1 MSVSFR
7 PHGVRASAD
16 TKRGNKSRG
25 SVHAEPSR
33 LRVAIAHDYLTQ
45 RGGAEK
51 VVLSMAKAFPEAVIH
66 TTLYDPENTY
76 PQFKD
81 MDVRVSAMNRIG
93 FLRRNHRAAL
103 PLLPFA
109 SSSMSIDADVVL
121 VSSSGWAH
129 AFRTTGQKAVYCH
142 SPARWLYQEQDYL
155 GESAGW
161 KKRAALAV
169 LAPLLKIWDRR
180 AARSCEIYFANSRV
194 VRDRIK
200 TAYDRPARV
209 LPAPATIDID
219 PNPEV
224 VPEVAHWAE
233 QGFYLCISR
242 LLAYKNVDAVI
253 DSFRGTDR
261 RLVVCGRGPE
271 AERLRATKPDNV
283 IMVSD
288 LTDSQIAWLYEHSS
302 AVVAASHEDYGL
314 TPIEGAAHGKP
325 SVLLRWGGF
334 LDTAIEGL
342 TAVYFDEPE
351 PSLIRE
357 AIDRFERSTWDTEK
371 IIDHAARFSDEQFAA
386 QLYDIVDTLAST
398 ETRKDLV

>member
-1 MSVSFR
+1 MQR
-7 PHGVRASAD
+7 DQG
-16 TKRGNKSRG
+16 G
-25 SVHAEPSR
+25 

-45 RGGAEK
+45 RGGAER
-51 VVLSMAKAFPEAVIH
+51 VVLSMARAFPEAVIY
-66 TTLYDPENTY
+66 TTLFDPESTY

-81 MDVRVSAMNRIG
+81 MDVRVSVMNKLG

-109 SSSMSIDADVVL
+109 SSTMSIDADIVL

-129 AFRTTGQKAVYCH
+129 AFRTRGRKAVYCH

-161 KKRAALAV
+161 KKRLALAV
-169 LAPLLKIWDRR
+169 LTPALKIWDRH
-180 AARSCEIYFANSRV
+180 AARSCDVYFANSRV

-200 TAYDRPARV
+200 DAYDRTARV
-209 LPAPATIDID
+209 LPAPATIEIE
-219 PNPEV
+219 PEPEPVPEV
-224 VPEVAHWAE
+224 VGWAE
-233 QGFYLCISR
+233 GGYYLCISR

-253 DSFRGTDR
+253 ECFRGTDR

-271 AERLRATKPDNV
+271 EQRLRATKPDNV

-288 LTDSQIAWLYEHSS
+288 LSDRQIAWLYANCA

-334 LDTAIEGL
+334 LDTAVEEL

-351 PSLIRE
+351 PAVIRS
-357 AIDRFERSTWDTEK
+357 AIDRFETMTWDTEK
-371 IIDHAARFSDEQFAA
+371 IIDHVTRFSDEHFAA
-386 QLYDIVDTLAST
+386 QLYDIVDALGST
-398 ETRKDLV
+398 GTRKDLS